1 MDDTLLFCEPC
12 LDQLIYLSWVLF
24 WFELSSRLKINLN
37 KSGLIVVGEVAN
49 VEEVA
54 SLLGCKVGKL
64 PTTYLSPSYFDMMK
78 SEHFKYIYLFIYF

>member
-49 VEEVA
+49 VQEVA

-78 SEHFKYIYLFIYF
+78 SGHFKYIYLFIYF

>member
-64 PTTYLSPSYFDMMK
+64 PTTYLSPSY
-78 SEHFKYIYLFIYF
+78 LT